1 MPSSMLNEMMGVFDP
16 GQSEP
21 HKMLAYD
28 RAATVA
34 KIRIF
39 PFCELWARAVPT
51 DELIVGSWLIAEGQ
65 PHMIIRPTLARASQ
79 RASLL
84 HKLQHIITG
93 EFATIPKVCIL
104 FRPGWVSKSSFAYEV
119 GSKLFDAL
127 LADLWSASRHVHTV
141 GTEAGSKRSCA
152 NRWATYALDVFRSTA
167 PEGAPIRRIHLRLSW

>member
-1 MPSSMLNEMMGVFDP
+1 MLNEMIGVFDP
-16 GQSEP
+16 GQSES
-21 HKMLAYD
+21 HQMLAYD

-39 PFCELWARAVPT
+39 QFCESWARAVPT

-65 PHMIIRPTLARASQ
+65 PHMIFLPTLARASQ
-79 RASLL
+79 RASVLL
-84 HKLQHIITG
+84 NILG
-93 EFATIPKVCIL
+93 ECATIPKVAIPKVCIL

-141 GTEAGSKRSCA
+141 GTEAGCKRSCA

-167 PEGAPIRRIHLRLSW
+167 PEGAPIRRIHFRLSW